1 MDAIRTEALTKH
13 YSVGFWRPRPYLAL
27 EGLTLA
33 VGQGEVFG
41 FLGPNGAGKT
51 TTLKLLMQLI
61 YPTSGTAQ
69 ILGAPVG
76 STDVKRR
83 IGYLPENPYFYD
95 HLTAEELLEYFASLF
110 GYGAAERRQRASRLL
125 DEVGIGP
132 ERRLQ
137 LRKFSKGMLQ
147 RVGIAQA
154 LINDPEVVFFD
165 EPMSG
170 LDPLGRREI
179 RQLILRLR
187 DRGCTVFFSSHV
199 LSDAEALCSRVA
211 IVARGRLVASGPL
224 SEILAFQVHGWE
236 LVMSHVPVTVLE
248 CALKDGR
255 VLKALP
261 LGPDRYALDLPLGTP
276 PERLLADLTSAGAE
290 LVSLNPLRETL
301 EDYFVRQVAGAKSAR
316 GLEEGLE

>member
-1 MDAIRTEALTKH
+1 MSIPALATFELTKDFAI
-13 YSVGFWRPRPYLAL
+13 GFWRKRPYRAL
-27 EGLTLA
+27 EHLTLQ
-33 VGQGEVFG
+33 VDTGEVFG

-51 TTLKLLMQLI
+51 TTLKLLMRLVF
-61 YPTSGTAQ
+61 PTSGRAE
-69 ILGAPVG
+69 ILGRPLDDLAM
-76 STDVKRR
+76 KRR

-95 HLTAEELLEYFASLF
+95 YLTAEELMTYFAALF
-110 GYGAAERRQRASRLL
+110 GYRGRERRIRTARLL
-125 DEVGIGP
+125 DEVGIGA
-132 ERRLQ
+132 ERRLP

-154 LINDPEVVFFD
+154 LINDPELVILD

-170 LDPLGRREI
+170 LDPLGRRDV
-179 RQLILRLR
+179 RALILRLR

-211 IVARGRLVASGPL
+211 IVAKGRLVASGPL

-236 LVMSHVPVTVLE
+236 LVMSHVPGGALE

-261 LGPDRYALDLPLGTP
+261 LGPDRYALDLPLGTS
-276 PERLLADLTSAGAE
+276 PERLLADMTAAGAQ

-301 EDYFVRQVAGAKSAR
+301 EDFFVRQVAGAKTDR
-316 GLEEGLE
+316 GLE

>member
-61 YPTSGTAQ
+61 YPTSGTAH

-76 STDVKRR
+76 SSDVKRR

-110 GYGAAERRQRASRLL
+110 GYAAAERRQRASRLL
-125 DEVGIGP
+125 DEVGIGA

-211 IVARGRLVASGPL
+211 IVAKGRLVASGAL
-224 SEILAFQVHGWE
+224 TEILAFQVHGWE
-236 LVMSHVPVTVLE
+236 LVMSQVPKAALE

-261 LGPDRYALDLPLGTP
+261 LGPARYALDLPLGTP
-276 PERLLADLTSAGAE
+276 PERLLGDLTSAGAQ

-301 EDYFVRQVAGAKSAR
+301 EDFFVRQVAGARTDR
-316 GLEEGLE
+316 GLE